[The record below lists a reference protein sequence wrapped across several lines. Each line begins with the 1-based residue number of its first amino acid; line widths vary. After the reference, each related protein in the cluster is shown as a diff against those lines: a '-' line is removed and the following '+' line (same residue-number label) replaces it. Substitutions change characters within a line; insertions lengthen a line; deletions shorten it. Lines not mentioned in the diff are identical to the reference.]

1 MSGIRFEGP
10 SRLLHR
16 AKPLLPFFSLYIT
29 FGTTLG
35 FLSSGAPLI
44 LRARGVELAE
54 IGLLQ
59 LINLPV
65 GLTFLWAV
73 AIDRLC
79 LPGLPHRIGWI
90 ALMQGAT
97 IALLLLLSRGET
109 WPLGLLLGL
118 AVATCFCVAT
128 MDIALE
134 ALVVE
139 TVPADRRPFVAS
151 AKLSGA
157 SLGGIAGA
165 GLLIGYYD
173 TIGWQAAVLGIA
185 GLNLLCLLPMLRYP
199 EVRLRRGAAPAE
211 RVTAPFERVCRLA
224 PRILVLGL
232 YFAAMFALSGL
243 NNLALLDLGVPL
255 REVGFVTGSLSP
267 VINLVMALVSGILVR
282 RVGTLRLIT
291 VSALGVVAGGG
302 LMIAGAATG
311 SAPLAIAATI
321 LGIVSG
327 GGLGVPVFNMIYRWA
342 QGPRPATDYALLFGA
357 AFFAAMPLRVAA
369 PALAAHIGW
378 PAYFTAAILF
388 YAVAFAAL
396 RSTIRRTDDA
406 DRVAGRA

>member
-1 MSGIRFEGP
+1 MIAHPLDRRS
-10 SRLLHR
+10 SLLAWAR
-16 AKPLLPFFSLYIT
+16 PLLPFFSLYVT

-44 LRARGVELAE
+44 LRARGVDLVE

-73 AIDRLC
+73 AVDRLR

-90 ALMQGAT
+90 VLMQGAI
-97 IALLLLLSRGET
+97 IALLVVLSRGEA
-109 WPLGLLLGL
+109 WALPVLLGL

-165 GLLIGYYD
+165 GLLVGYYD
-173 TIGWQAAVLGIA
+173 VIGWRAVILGVAA
-185 GLNLLCLLPMLRYP
+185 LNLLCLLPMLRYP
-199 EVRLRRGAAPAE
+199 EARLRRHAAPSE
-211 RVTAPFERVCRLA
+211 RGNGSLERLRVLA

-232 YFAAMFALSGL
+232 YFAAMFALTGL
-243 NNLALLDLGVPL
+243 NNLVLLDLGVPL
-255 REVGFVTGSLSP
+255 HEVGFVTGSLSP
-267 VINLVMALVSGILVR
+267 VINLVMALVSGGLVR

-291 VSALGVVAGGG
+291 VSALGMVASGV
-302 LMIAGAATG
+302 LMIAASAIG
-311 SAPLAIAATI
+311 SAGLAIAATL
-321 LGIVSG
+321 LGIVGG

-342 QGPRPATDYALLFGA
+342 QGPRAATDYALLFGA

-369 PALAAHIGW
+369 PALAAHAGW
-378 PAYFTAAILF
+378 PAYFAAAILF
-388 YAVAFAAL
+388 YLLAFAGLHAA
-396 RSTIRRTDDA
+396 IGRTLAA
-406 DRVAGRA
+406 DRAAGRA